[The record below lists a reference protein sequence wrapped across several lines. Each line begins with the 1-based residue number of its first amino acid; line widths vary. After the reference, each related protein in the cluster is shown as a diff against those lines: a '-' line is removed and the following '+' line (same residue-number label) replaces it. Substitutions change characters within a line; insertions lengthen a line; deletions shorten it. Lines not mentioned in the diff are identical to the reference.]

1 MAIIP
6 MLKGNFPPLA
16 FWVFKAGNMSK
27 KIETVFAACI
37 LIFCVFFLIRT
48 YQVDPRYKDLE
59 GFMSAFFAPRIFL
72 IFLIFL
78 TSFLIIRAFLGKSR
92 VSFSIPQARFLLFS
106 LFSCVGYSLLIYP
119 LGYFATT
126 AIFLALNAKIMG
138 KFKWRSIVV
147 VALIFSFLSHIFF
160 IRFFHVDLPC
170 GIFRF

>member
-1 MAIIP
+1 

-16 FWVFKAGNMSK
+16 FWVSKAGNMGK

-72 IFLIFL
+72 IFLIL
-78 TSFLIIRAFLGKSR
+78 LNSFLIFRAFLGKSR
-92 VSFSIPQARFLLFS
+92 VSFSIPQPKFLLITS
-106 LFSCVGYSLLIYP
+106 FSCVGYSLLIYP

-126 AIFLALNAKIMG
+126 AIFLALTAKIMG
-138 KFKWRSIVV
+138 KFKWRAIIVV
-147 VALIFSFLSHIFF
+147 SLIFSFLSHIFF
-160 IRFFHVDLPC
+160 IRFFQVDLPC
-170 GIFRF
+170 GIFPF